1 MVDAYLKKTKNVE
14 IETVEQTVGLDF
26 FFQMLMLNA
35 RNNLIYITL
44 SQSISCM
51 LSWAAS
57 RKRQSIKWHISLDAT
72 YEKW

>member
-1 MVDAYLKKTKNVE
+1 MQTQIDSFEINGVVDAYLKKTKNVE

-51 LSWAAS
+51 LS
-57 RKRQSIKWHISLDAT
+57 
-72 YEKW
+72 

>member
-1 MVDAYLKKTKNVE
+1 MANLQVQTQIDSFEINGVVDAYLKKTKNVE

-51 LSWAAS
+51 LS
-57 RKRQSIKWHISLDAT
+57 RIS
-72 YEKW
+72 